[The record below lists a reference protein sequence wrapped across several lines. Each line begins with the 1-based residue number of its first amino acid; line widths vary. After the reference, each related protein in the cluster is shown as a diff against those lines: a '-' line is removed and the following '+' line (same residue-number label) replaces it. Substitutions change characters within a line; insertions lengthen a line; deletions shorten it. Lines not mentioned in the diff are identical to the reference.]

1 MFAVVFFFC
10 GFIFLKKTDYLFTS
24 GNIFDHV
31 KIQNSNPSIH
41 YEEHGVQNLENNLN
55 SPQKQASNEIIAANT
70 HTGIQ
75 DAPTVS
81 SSHSSDNV
89 STVVTLPVTE
99 TTQDFKKHDS
109 TEINTT
115 VHPVPEDAEDV
126 KYSRSRFVLCT
137 SYWEQQT
144 NALINMWSF
153 QKWANKSGKLKV
165 IEPFAV
171 DSVLEFPGTVL
182 YKHQFTNAL
191 RFRDYFD
198 LDHWTKETGKLGI
211 EPLVT
216 WEIFLKYTSR
226 QVTVVLL
233 TYSYMPGGVYAEND
247 IERCHSCRAARDG
260 FSHATSSLFNF
271 LHFEVIRTVCFS
283 FYGKQDAISMEKF
296 NSYLMLSDS
305 KATVWF
311 GEWRGAEKGAS
322 RIQISDPSL
331 LRTSGGIENVLS
343 MVQSSPKIIAD
354 SRNYVKT
361 VLNADF
367 REYTAIHIRSARRY
381 GEMVLR
387 GRPPSAVMSYLTNC
401 VGKLNNILDKSGS
414 TSYFLATDIG
424 QFGDRTAYKLNDN
437 DSAKLLQQLLQVLYG
452 NKTIDVYQKEFIQAA
467 NGVEDRGY
475 LATMQKTIT
484 EHAKCVIVM
493 GGFSTFQRSVIL
505 NYKNDDQ
512 FDCVTYL
519 CYEDPI

>member
-1 MFAVVFFFC
+1 MFC
-10 GFIFLKKTDYLFTS
+10 GILFLKKIDFLFTS
-24 GNIFDHV
+24 GNIIDRV
-31 KIQNSNPSIH
+31 KFQNSNPNIH
-41 YEEHGVQNLENNLN
+41 YEEHGVQNLENT
-55 SPQKQASNEIIAANT
+55 SKEIISADAHTDIQDTPIISSSNSNLDQT
-70 HTGIQ
+70 HTS
-75 DAPTVS
+75 DDVNTVPI
-81 SSHSSDNV
+81 
-89 STVVTLPVTE
+89 TKVTE
-99 TTQDFKKHDS
+99 AFKKHDS
-109 TEINTT
+109 AEIHSTI
-115 VHPVPEDAEDV
+115 HPVPEDTDDL
-126 KYSRSRFVLCT
+126 KYNHSRFVLCT

-165 IEPFAV
+165 VEPFAV

-182 YKHQFTNAL
+182 YKHQFTDTL

-198 LDHWTKETGKLGI
+198 LDHWTKETAKLGI
-211 EPLVT
+211 EPLVI
-216 WEIFLKYTSR
+216 WETFLKYASR
-226 QVTVVLL
+226 QVTVGLI
-233 TYSYMPGGVYAEND
+233 TYSYMPGGVYVENEID
-247 IERCHSCRAARDG
+247 RCHSCRAARDAFG
-260 FSHATSSLFNF
+260 RVTSSLFNF

-283 FYGKQDAISMEKF
+283 FYGKQDAISSEKF
-296 NSYLMLSDS
+296 NSYLMLPDS

-322 RIQISDPSL
+322 RIQISDQSL

-343 MVQSSPKIIAD
+343 MVRSSPKIIAD

-361 VLNADF
+361 ILNANF

-381 GEMVLR
+381 GEMVLK
-387 GRPPSAVMSYLTNC
+387 GHPPSAVMSYLTNC
-401 VGKLNNILDKSGS
+401 VGKLNDILDKSGS

-424 QFGDRTAYKLNDN
+424 KFGDQTAYKLNDN

-452 NKTIDVYQKEFIQAA
+452 NKTIDVYQKEFIKAA
-467 NGVEDRGY
+467 GGIEDRGY

-493 GGFSTFQRSVIL
+493 GGFSTFQRSVVL
-505 NYKNDDQ
+505 NYKNGGQ
-512 FDCVTYL
+512 FNCVTYL